1 MAVAILL
8 SDKLEFKA
16 INIKIQKG
24 IVYTRKRNS
33 SSRLCNNDEHT
44 FFYSCSKMYEE
55 MHTIF
60 QALF

>member
-24 IVYTRKRNS
+24 IVYTRKRMKV
-33 SSRLCNNDEHT
+33 
-44 FFYSCSKMYEE
+44 SKGDWEVIKYANVRSPKKCEE
-55 MHTIF
+55 
-60 QALF
+60 